1 MQVCA
6 ALAASVAASS
16 SQPLH
21 VGPQPPQEYLCPI
34 SQQIMVNPVVLHET
48 GHSYEAANI
57 GRWLDMHST
66 CPVTGQQLH
75 SKQLSSN
82 WALKNII
89 ADWAAVHG
97 IVLPAA
103 PVYTPLLAVSP
114 SPPAMHAASA
124 AAAAPSAMPHTTLSM
139 RHLEVSNSISRESPF
154 AGRQPQQQQLNDESL
169 DNTGKDAALLGGG
182 LAATCR
188 VGSKQG
194 LLRCTRT
201 RWAAALLALLVVL
214 GVAVGAGVGVAS
226 KQSKGQLCYLITTC
240 TGGF

>member
-1 MQVCA
+1 
-6 ALAASVAASS
+6 
-16 SQPLH
+16 
-21 VGPQPPQEYLCPI
+21 
-34 SQQIMVNPVVLHET
+34 MVNPVVLHET

-82 WALKNII
+82 WALKKII

-114 SPPAMHAASA
+114 SPPATHAASA

-154 AGRQPQQQQLNDESL
+154 DESL
-169 DNTGKDAALLGGG
+169 DNP
-182 LAATCR
+182 R
-188 VGSKQG
+188 VGSKKG